1 MGAAP
6 LSWLAKIGGDTL
18 KTKAKLLSSAINEL
32 HDDGFKKRDI
42 VGLDYIKAATTDDL
56 KNKVPEANA
65 VKELN
70 SNLSNLEG
78 LALSQTVTI
87 NSKVGQS
94 LNFEFNTDKKRIL
107 AFRGVDISN
116 GNVVISA
123 FAVTGDKTVR
133 VDVLNTYSSALT
145 VSVSAYVLVSD
156 F

>member
-1 MGAAP
+1 MQLLFP
-6 LSWLAKIGGDTL
+6 L
-18 KTKAKLLSSAINEL
+18 
-32 HDDGFKKRDI
+32 
-42 VGLDYIKAATTDDL
+42 
-56 KNKVPEANA
+56 
-65 VKELN
+65 LN
-70 SNLSNLEG
+70 SNLSNLEVLG
-78 LALSQTVTI
+78 LSQTVTI

>member
-1 MGAAP
+1 MDKITEQD
-6 LSWLAKIGGDTL
+6 LANRGVKGLPDVPGLT
-18 KTKAKLLSSAINEL
+18 TEEMQRKLEEIAREILIPKVNEL
-32 HDDGFKKRDI
+32 
-42 VGLDYIKAATTDDL
+42 VEGL
-56 KNKVPEANA
+56 NNA
-65 VKELN
+65 N

-123 FAVTGDKTVR
+123 FAVTGDKTVM